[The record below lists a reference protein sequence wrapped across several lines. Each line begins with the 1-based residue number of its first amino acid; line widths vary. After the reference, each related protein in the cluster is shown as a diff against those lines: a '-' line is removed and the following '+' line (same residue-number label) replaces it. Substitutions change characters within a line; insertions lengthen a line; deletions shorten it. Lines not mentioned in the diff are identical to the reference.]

1 MDINK
6 LRKMAGIVKITESQ
20 LSESTINEE
29 KKRLGKDDI
38 VHYAP
43 DTAEFAKWY
52 VAGNKADHADNAT
65 ERDEANRDKF
75 QTRFSKKTLHSG
87 FMGGGEFEYTDT
99 KTGDIYQVNVGANG
113 KGFYGTDHHISVSSQ
128 PMDEAKGPCWTGYQ
142 QVGMKKKNGKQVPN
156 CVPESADGNRVSE
169 AATPMDMITKLKK
182 IVDDK
187 QAYAIKFED
196 GSMKVDLYTASAIL
210 KVYESVNP
218 ENKSKIQNLLK
229 TKAGVMKV
237 AKFAFKNLGES
248 TAIVESGYE
257 DRVNSLASYINQKNP
272 DGVKRDELVSIIR
285 FANSASGVNAV
296 ELRDIVSSNGKAS
309 TAGKEFLRDVAKKV
323 KVSRAKS
330 EKMPKAELLSRLAD
344 IIAEEAGNSLPD
356 GDPWDNI
363 FRRARKLPIPVEN
376 LEYRLI
382 DWLDAAAKK
391 HLGVK
396 SYHGYLDQIWKGYAD
411 GDYGNE
417 PDERYRNVWGESV
430 AESFDDEDEDEDAE
444 YAQWVSDA
452 QPYADAIIQRL
463 NATKKMVGLLQKYG
477 LDRVTDLIHDTASA
491 FQYDGADIGSSDV
504 SIMINFLLKSLE
516 DLGTISYPNE
526 NSVAEA
532 HDFADDEQN
541 PAAAAIM
548 WRLKSSGKLLELLK
562 AHGLDNVMNAIDD
575 VASFHADAEELGSS
589 DVSIMVK
596 QVIDQLR

>member
-1 MDINK
+1 VDINK
-6 LRKMAGIVKITESQ
+6 LRKMAGIVTTTESR

-52 VAGNKADHADNAT
+52 VAGNKADYAADAT
-65 ERDEANRDKF
+65 ERDDANREKF
-75 QTRFSKKTLHSG
+75 QTRFTKKTLRSG

-99 KTGDIYQVNVGANG
+99 KTGDVYQVTVGANG
-113 KGFYGTDHHISVSSQ
+113 KGFYGTDHRISVSSQ

-156 CVPESADGNRVSE
+156 CVPESADPVTE
-169 AATPMDMITKLKK
+169 APATDTLTKLKK

-210 KVYESVNP
+210 KVYEAVNS

-248 TAIVESGYE
+248 TTIVESGYE

-309 TAGKEFLRDVAKKV
+309 NAGKEFLRDVAKKV

-344 IIAEEAGNSLPD
+344 ITAEEAGNSLPD

-430 AESFDDEDEDEDAE
+430 AESFDDEDDE
-444 YAQWVSDA
+444 YAQWNSDT
-452 QPYADAIIQRL
+452 QPYADAIIRRL
-463 NATKKMVGLLQKYG
+463 NATKKMVGLLQQYG

-491 FQYDGADIGSSDV
+491 FQSDGADIGSSDV
-504 SIMINFLLKSLE
+504 SIMVNFLLKSLE
-516 DLGTISYPNE
+516 NPGTIGYPNE
-526 NSVAEA
+526 SAVEEA

-562 AHGLDNVMNAIDD
+562 AHGLDNLMNAIDD